1 MDRGLC
7 FATGLPLR
15 SASPSNLWTTRI
27 RRPRSVCRSQQS
39 SRCVIKALGETGS
52 LEIYPDASVQK
63 KLVELLDWC
72 AGNGIRLHSVEVLS
86 RDGQCGLY
94 ATDNVKSGDPI
105 ISIPG
110 RAAIIADIAGDEPP
124 DLHVFTGLANSFW
137 RTATWE
143 VRLAVL
149 LLDECARSV
158 SPFRAYLNSLP
169 KDPWCALW
177 GYETVGRARISKQ
190 LEPYHLHNVA
200 NDFRAHVKHT
210 FISFRKAL
218 PHDKR
223 SLCTLKSFS
232 WAVAVCQNRGFGI
245 PQVGT
250 IGNQS
255 SLNRVATSGPFQ
267 KRDEKVPVQY
277 ALFPGLDMANHS
289 VHCQTS
295 FRYDAEADIYRVYT
309 GANFSRGQQVFLSY
323 GSKSND
329 DLMFFYSFV
338 EGNNPANTVK
348 LADFREWILDLAH
361 EDCETDADWDRKLT
375 VLRKNKLTHPDK
387 THAFQLD
394 KVPDGV
400 MLAIRVAV
408 ASSEDLTTFLEE
420 MDKQPSRL
428 CKAISLENELDAWRA
443 IDVKCQQLLQEAGGF
458 NHEEQETL
466 TAMYSEHPC
475 SAVWRWGEEGSKGE
489 LMYRYERQTIL
500 SATSERV
507 RHFAQISSAV
517 GRVCTV
523 LIPPSQ
529 SLLKTDLF
537 SGMGEGE
544 TAGVHRFAISP
555 EDLNF
560 AS

>member
-1 MDRGLC
+1 MMK
-7 FATGLPLR
+7 
-15 SASPSNLWTTRI
+15 
-27 RRPRSVCRSQQS
+27 V
-39 SRCVIKALGETGS
+39 LGETGNQEVS
-52 LEIYPDASVQK
+52 PDTSSQK
-63 KLVELLDWC
+63 ELAELLEWC
-72 AGNGIRLHSVEVLS
+72 AGNGIRFHSVEVLS
-86 RDGQCGLY
+86 RNGQRGLY
-94 ATDNVKSGDPI
+94 ATDDVKSGDPI
-105 ISIPG
+105 LSIPR
-110 RAAIIADIAGDEPP
+110 RAAIIADIAEDEPP
-124 DLHVFTGLANSFW
+124 DLRVFSGLAQSFW
-137 RTATWE
+137 KSATWE

-149 LLDECARSV
+149 LLDECARSAS
-158 SPFRAYLNSLP
+158 SPFRTYLNALP

-177 GYETVGRARISKQ
+177 AYETVGRARISKQ
-190 LEPYHLHNVA
+190 LQPYRLHNVA
-200 NDFRAHVKHT
+200 HDYRAHVKHT

-218 PHDKR
+218 PRDKR
-223 SLCTLKSFS
+223 PLISLNSFS
-232 WAVAVCQNRGFGI
+232 WAVAVCQSRGFGI
-245 PQVGT
+245 PLIGT

-255 SLNRVATSGPFQ
+255 SLNRVTTCGPFQ

-295 FRYDAEADIYRVYT
+295 FRYEVEADTYRVCT
-309 GANFSRGQQVFLSY
+309 GANFSRGEEVLLSY

-348 LADFREWILDLAH
+348 VADFREWVLDLAH
-361 EDCETDADWDRKLT
+361 EDCETDGDWDRKLT
-375 VLRKNKLTHPDK
+375 VLRERNLTLPDK
-387 THAFQLD
+387 AHVFQLD
-394 KVPDGV
+394 KVPDEL

-408 ASSEDLTTFLEE
+408 ASSEDLTTFSEE

-428 CKAISLENELDAWRA
+428 YKAISLENELDAWHA
-443 IDVKCQQLLQEAGGF
+443 IDLKCQQLLEEVGEF
-458 NHEEQETL
+458 NDEEQETL
-466 TAMYSEHPC
+466 AAMFSEHPC
-475 SAVWRWGEEGSKGE
+475 SAVWKWGEEGSKGE
-489 LMYRYERQTIL
+489 LMYRYERQSVL
-500 SATSERV
+500 NATSKRV

-544 TAGVHRFAISP
+544 TTGVHRFAISP

-560 AS
+560 MS